1 MMSKTR
7 SCWRRSWRL
16 LTVSAQRLKRC
27 VSCSLMNGLLCT
39 KLCKIPQKRML
50 LMVPVCRKKA
60 LARRLSDMASVY
72 ELDAKISSCIQL
84 DEEHV
89 VSVDDGEILNLQQ
102 FEALQMERDAKVE
115 GLACYIKNKLADA
128 EAIYAEIDVLS
139 QRAAIMKKEAERCK
153 AYLAG
158 ALYGEKFETPRC
170 KITWRKSE
178 ICNVLNIDAVPEE
191 YKRTKVTVDADKTAI
206 KKAIK
211 SGAEVPGAEVIQ
223 KLNMTLK

>member
-1 MMSKTR
+1 
-7 SCWRRSWRL
+7 
-16 LTVSAQRLKRC
+16 
-27 VSCSLMNGLLCT
+27 
-39 KLCKIPQKRML
+39 
-50 LMVPVCRKKA
+50 
-60 LARRLSDMASVY
+60 MASVY

-102 FEALQMERDAKVE
+102 FEALQMERDQKIE
-115 GLACYIKNKLADA
+115 GMCCYIKNKLAEADAIDA
-128 EAIYAEIDVLS
+128 EANTLS
-139 QRAAIMKKEAERCK
+139 HRSGVIRKEVERCK

-170 KITWRKSE
+170 KISWRKSE
-178 ICNVLNIDAVPEE
+178 ICNVLSMEEIPDE

-211 SGAEVPGAEVIQ
+211 AGAEVPGAEVIQ

>member
-1 MMSKTR
+1 
-7 SCWRRSWRL
+7 
-16 LTVSAQRLKRC
+16 
-27 VSCSLMNGLLCT
+27 
-39 KLCKIPQKRML
+39 
-50 LMVPVCRKKA
+50 
-60 LARRLSDMASVY
+60 MASVY

-139 QRAAIMKKEAERCK
+139 QRASVMKREAERCK

-158 ALYGEKFETPRC
+158 VLYGEKFETPRC
-170 KITWRKSE
+170 KISWRKSE
-178 ICNVLNIDAVPEE
+178 VCNVLSMEELPDE
-191 YKRTKVTVDADKTAI
+191 YKRTKVTIDADKTAI

-211 SGAEVPGAEVIQ
+211 AGAEIPGAEVIQ

>member
-1 MMSKTR
+1 M
-7 SCWRRSWRL
+7 
-16 LTVSAQRLKRC
+16 A
-27 VSCSLMNGLLCT
+27 
-39 KLCKIPQKRML
+39 KI
-50 LMVPVCRKKA
+50 
-60 LARRLSDMASVY
+60 Y
-72 ELDAKISSCIQL
+72 ELKDQIKACIQL

-89 VSVDDGEILNLQQ
+89 VDTEDGEILNLQQ
-102 FEALQMERDAKVE
+102 FEALQMERDQKIE
-115 GLACYIKNKLADA
+115 GMCCYIKNKIAEA
-128 EAIYAEIDVLS
+128 EAIYAEINVLS
-139 QRAAIMKKEAERCK
+139 YRAGIIKKEAERCK

-211 SGAEVPGAEVIQ
+211 GGMEIPGAEVIQ

>member
-1 MMSKTR
+1 
-7 SCWRRSWRL
+7 
-16 LTVSAQRLKRC
+16 
-27 VSCSLMNGLLCT
+27 
-39 KLCKIPQKRML
+39 
-50 LMVPVCRKKA
+50 
-60 LARRLSDMASVY
+60 MASVY

-102 FEALQMERDAKVE
+102 FEALQMERDKKIE
-115 GLACYIKNKLADA
+115 GLCCYIKNKNADA

-139 QRAAIMKKEAERCK
+139 QRASVMKREAERCK

-178 ICNVLNIDAVPEE
+178 ICNVLSMEEIPDE

-211 SGAEVPGAEVIQ
+211 AGAEIPGAEVIQ

>member
-1 MMSKTR
+1 
-7 SCWRRSWRL
+7 
-16 LTVSAQRLKRC
+16 
-27 VSCSLMNGLLCT
+27 
-39 KLCKIPQKRML
+39 
-50 LMVPVCRKKA
+50 
-60 LARRLSDMASVY
+60 MANIY
-72 ELDAKISSCIQL
+72 ELKDQIKACIQL

-89 VSVDDGEILNLQQ
+89 VDTEDGEILNLQQ
-102 FEALQMERDAKVE
+102 FEALQMERDQKIE
-115 GLACYIKNKLADA
+115 GMCCYIKNKLSEADAIDA
-128 EAIYAEIDVLS
+128 EANTLS
-139 QRAAIMKKEAERCK
+139 QRSGVIRKEVERCK

-211 SGAEVPGAEVIQ
+211 SGMDIPGAEVIQ

>member
-1 MMSKTR
+1 MS
-7 SCWRRSWRL
+7 L
-16 LTVSAQRLKRC
+16 
-27 VSCSLMNGLLCT
+27 
-39 KLCKIPQKRML
+39 
-50 LMVPVCRKKA
+50 
-60 LARRLSDMASVY
+60 Y
-72 ELDAKISSCIQL
+72 ELDNKLKACIQL

-102 FEALQMERDAKVE
+102 FEALQMERGKKIE
-115 GLACYIKNKLADA
+115 GMCCYIKNLMADVVAYEA
-128 EAIYAEIDVLS
+128 EEKRMREC
-139 QRAAIMKKEAERCK
+139 RAAKEREAERCK

-170 KITWRKSE
+170 KISWRKSE

-211 SGAEVPGAEVIQ
+211 GGAEVPGAEVIQ

>member
-1 MMSKTR
+1 
-7 SCWRRSWRL
+7 
-16 LTVSAQRLKRC
+16 
-27 VSCSLMNGLLCT
+27 
-39 KLCKIPQKRML
+39 
-50 LMVPVCRKKA
+50 
-60 LARRLSDMASVY
+60 MASVY

-102 FEALQMERDAKVE
+102 FEALQMERDAKIE
-115 GLACYIKNKLADA
+115 GLACYIKNKNAEA

-139 QRAAIMKKEAERCK
+139 QRAAIIKKEAERCK
-153 AYLAG
+153 SYLAG

-170 KITWRKSE
+170 KISWRKSE
-178 ICNVLNIDAVPEE
+178 ICNVLSMEKIPKK
-191 YKRTKVTVDADKTAI
+191 YLRTKVTVDADKTAI

-211 SGAEVPGAEVIQ
+211 AGAKVPGAEIIQ

>member
-1 MMSKTR
+1 
-7 SCWRRSWRL
+7 
-16 LTVSAQRLKRC
+16 
-27 VSCSLMNGLLCT
+27 
-39 KLCKIPQKRML
+39 
-50 LMVPVCRKKA
+50 
-60 LARRLSDMASVY
+60 MASVY

-115 GLACYIKNKLADA
+115 GLACYIKNKIADA

-139 QRAAIMKKEAERCK
+139 QRASVMKREAERCK

-158 ALYGEKFETPRC
+158 VLYGEKFETPRC
-170 KITWRKSE
+170 KITWCKSE
-178 ICNVLNIDAVPEE
+178 VCNVLSMEEIPDE
-191 YKRTKVTVDADKTAI
+191 YKRTKVTIDADKTAI

-211 SGAEVPGAEVIQ
+211 AGTEVPGAEVIQ

>member
-1 MMSKTR
+1 
-7 SCWRRSWRL
+7 
-16 LTVSAQRLKRC
+16 
-27 VSCSLMNGLLCT
+27 
-39 KLCKIPQKRML
+39 
-50 LMVPVCRKKA
+50 
-60 LARRLSDMASVY
+60 MANIY
-72 ELDAKISSCIQL
+72 ELKDQIKACIQY

-89 VSVDDGEILNLQQ
+89 VNTEDGEILNLQQ
-102 FEALQMERDAKVE
+102 FDALQMERDAKVE
-115 GLACYIKNKLADA
+115 GLACYIKNKIAEA
-128 EAIYAEIDVLS
+128 EAIYAEINVLS
-139 QRAAIMKKEAERCK
+139 YRAEAKKKEIERCK

-211 SGAEVPGAEVIQ
+211 SGTEVPGAEVIQ

>member
-1 MMSKTR
+1 
-7 SCWRRSWRL
+7 
-16 LTVSAQRLKRC
+16 
-27 VSCSLMNGLLCT
+27 
-39 KLCKIPQKRML
+39 
-50 LMVPVCRKKA
+50 
-60 LARRLSDMASVY
+60 MANIY
-72 ELDAKISSCIQL
+72 ELNDSIKACIQL

-128 EAIYAEIDVLS
+128 EAIYAEINSLS
-139 QRAAIMKKEAERCK
+139 YRAGIIKKEAERCK
-153 AYLAG
+153 DYLAG
-158 ALYGEKFETPRC
+158 ALYGEKFESPRC
-170 KITWRKSE
+170 KISWRKSE
-178 ICNVLNIDAVPEE
+178 VCNVLSMEEIPEE

-211 SGAEVPGAEVIQ
+211 AGAEIPGAEVIQ

>member
-1 MMSKTR
+1 
-7 SCWRRSWRL
+7 
-16 LTVSAQRLKRC
+16 
-27 VSCSLMNGLLCT
+27 
-39 KLCKIPQKRML
+39 
-50 LMVPVCRKKA
+50 
-60 LARRLSDMASVY
+60 MASVY

-102 FEALQMERDAKVE
+102 FEALQMERDAKIE
-115 GLACYIKNKLADA
+115 GMCCYIKNLMADVVAYEA
-128 EAIYAEIDVLS
+128 EEKRMRER
-139 QRAAIMKKEAERCK
+139 RAAKEREVDRCK

-170 KITWRKSE
+170 KISWRKSE
-178 ICNVLNIDAVPEE
+178 VCNVLSMEEIPDE

-211 SGAEVPGAEVIQ
+211 GGAEVPGAEVIQ

>member
-1 MMSKTR
+1 
-7 SCWRRSWRL
+7 
-16 LTVSAQRLKRC
+16 
-27 VSCSLMNGLLCT
+27 
-39 KLCKIPQKRML
+39 
-50 LMVPVCRKKA
+50 
-60 LARRLSDMASVY
+60 MASVY

-115 GLACYIKNKLADA
+115 GLACYIKNKLAEA
-128 EAIYAEIDVLS
+128 EAIYAEINVLS
-139 QRAAIMKKEAERCK
+139 YRAGIIKKEAERCK

-178 ICNVLNIDAVPEE
+178 ICNVLSLE
-191 YKRTKVTVDADKTAI
+191 AI
-206 KKAIK
+206 PMSINALRLLLMLIRRQSRRPSRAALKFRAL
-211 SGAEVPGAEVIQ
+211 
-223 KLNMTLK
+223 KLSRS

>member
-1 MMSKTR
+1 
-7 SCWRRSWRL
+7 
-16 LTVSAQRLKRC
+16 
-27 VSCSLMNGLLCT
+27 
-39 KLCKIPQKRML
+39 
-50 LMVPVCRKKA
+50 
-60 LARRLSDMASVY
+60 MASVY

-102 FEALQMERDAKVE
+102 FEALQMERDAKIE
-115 GLACYIKNKLADA
+115 GLACYIKNKNAEA

-139 QRAAIMKKEAERCK
+139 QRAAIIKKEAERCK
-153 AYLAG
+153 SYLAG
-158 ALYGEKFETPRC
+158 ALYGEKFETSRC
-170 KITWRKSE
+170 KISWRKSE
-178 ICNVLNIDAVPEE
+178 ICNVLSMEAIPDE

-211 SGAEVPGAEVIQ
+211 AGMEIPGAEVIQ